1 MLEFYTAYF
10 DCADVM
16 DTTEALCAAAAARVA
31 ADRSIVF
38 KGREVS
44 FRLPFPRL
52 SMKDA
57 IARTLGMPRGLL
69 DDPQGLGTWV
79 RTREFRGR
87 CEAARLDAQAY
98 EEVSHG
104 RGIALLFEDFVEETL
119 WDPTFVTDHPVE
131 ISPLS
136 EAMPADPTTA
146 NRFALLAAGKG
157 LANRFPAPNE
167 PPEARA
173 GC

>member
-38 KGREVS
+38 KGREGS
-44 FRLPFPRL
+44 SRLPLPRL
-52 SMKDA
+52 GMKDA
-57 IARTLGMPRGLL
+57 IARALGMPGGLL
-69 DDPQGLGTWV
+69 DEPQGLGTWV

-87 CEAARLDAQAY
+87 CEAARLDAQGY

-136 EAMPADPTTA
+136 KARPDDPTTA
-146 NRFALLAAGKG
+146 NRFELFVAGG
-157 LANRFPAPNE
+157 GVAPNIS
-167 PPEARA
+167 PPASPFRDA
-173 GC
+173 PDL